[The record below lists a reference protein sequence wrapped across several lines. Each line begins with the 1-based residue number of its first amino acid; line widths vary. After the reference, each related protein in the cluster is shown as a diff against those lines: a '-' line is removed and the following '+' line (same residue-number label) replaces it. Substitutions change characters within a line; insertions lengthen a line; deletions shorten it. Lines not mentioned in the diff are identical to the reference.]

1 MFVSETHTQV
11 FLLLPQN
18 AQRSSN
24 SNSFQFYSVSPKIPP
39 RVLHAAHLSTSTLY
53 MSISRRGSC
62 HMPHWQW
69 AVHGKSVMVSAA
81 AQMRQVCCLATH
93 AGLNPLVPASQVNVG
108 PTHNI
113 FLSSYIDYTTG
124 SAQYNWL
131 LNDLQS
137 IDRSKTPW

>member
-1 MFVSETHTQV
+1 M
-11 FLLLPQN
+11 PQN

-24 SNSFQFYSVSPKIPP
+24 SNSFQFYSVSPKFPRLTKDLYPIHQHYRGEMSHAIPAISCAWES
-39 RVLHAAHLSTSTLY
+39 VL
-53 MSISRRGSC
+53 
-62 HMPHWQW
+62 
-69 AVHGKSVMVSAA
+69 VSAA
-81 AQMRQVCCLATH
+81 AQTRQVCYLAIR
-93 AGLNPLVPASQVNVG
+93 AECPAARAQVNVG

>member
-39 RVLHAAHLSTSTLY
+39 RVLHASVDLY
-53 MSISRRGSC
+53 SVHEHSRRGSLHATLAMGC
-62 HMPHWQW
+62 AWE
-69 AVHGKSVMVSAA
+69 SVMVSAA

-93 AGLNPLVPASQVNVG
+93 AGLNPLVPA
-108 PTHNI
+108 
-113 FLSSYIDYTTG
+113 
-124 SAQYNWL
+124 
-131 LNDLQS
+131 
-137 IDRSKTPW
+137 RR